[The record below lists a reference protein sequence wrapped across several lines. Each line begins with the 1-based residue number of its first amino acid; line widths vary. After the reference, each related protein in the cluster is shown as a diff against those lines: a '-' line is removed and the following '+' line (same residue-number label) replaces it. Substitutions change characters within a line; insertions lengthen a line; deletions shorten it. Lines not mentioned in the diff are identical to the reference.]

1 MVFFLTEAEV
11 EDDDLKLVF
20 SDEKA
25 EEMESNQSTSSEDEM
40 FVNDSDQD
48 EENDP
53 SFYRSFDNTDEYRRF
68 KNQAKNPVEVV
79 KESEVEYYGKGDM
92 SELFDPEN
100 REDVT
105 FDSFENEKDSAA
117 SFKRTLLCFSEV
129 ENHFLCCYLWSYV

>member
-1 MVFFLTEAEV
+1 M
-11 EDDDLKLVF
+11 D
-20 SDEKA
+20 
-25 EEMESNQSTSSEDEM
+25 SNQSTSSEDEM

-53 SFYRSFDNTDEYRRF
+53 SFYRSFDNTDEYRRL
-68 KNQAKNPVEVV
+68 KNQAKNPVEIV
-79 KESEVEYYGKGDM
+79 KEPEVEYYGKGNM
-92 SELFDPEN
+92 PKLFDPEN